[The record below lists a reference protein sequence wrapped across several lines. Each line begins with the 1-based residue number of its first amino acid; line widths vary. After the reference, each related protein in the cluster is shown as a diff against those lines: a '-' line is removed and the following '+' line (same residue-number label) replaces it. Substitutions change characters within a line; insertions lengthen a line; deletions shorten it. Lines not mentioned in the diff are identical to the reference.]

1 LTNNDILRRVRYTF
15 DLKDELMA
23 EIFSLADF
31 AVTNQQITSWLKKE
45 DDQSFVKLSDTELA
59 AFLNGFIN
67 FKRGKREG
75 DQPKPQESKPEQPL
89 THNMVFQKL
98 RIALNLKSEE
108 IIEILQRVDFHLS
121 KHELSA
127 FFRKP
132 DNKHY
137 RECKDQILRNFLLG
151 LQHQFRP
158 TSDESAL

>member
-1 LTNNDILRRVRYTF
+1 MTNNDILCRVRYTF

-45 DDQSFVKLSDTELA
+45 DDQSLVKLSDAELT

-75 DQPKPQESKPEQPL
+75 DQPKAEESKPEQPL

-108 IIEILQRVDFHLS
+108 IIEILQRVDFRLS